1 MVIMFL
7 SNGSTKT
14 SCTPY
19 CERMISAR
27 SAGVVSSGTL
37 FPVTNSRG
45 ERSNVKAAERQT
57 RSLARRTAILSS
69 SPCPICTPSKKPRA
83 MTVDSFMVLLSF
95 CVSVTR

>member
-69 SPCPICTPSKKPRA
+69 SPSKKPRA